1 MALNRKSRCCV
12 VIVLLLASFQ
22 SMADTAIDARHFED
36 PVMAERYRDLTA
48 SLRCPKCDAQA
59 INSSDSPVAA
69 DMRERV
75 AMMLREGRADKEILD
90 FMANRFGEFVLYNP
104 RLDGRTWVLWA
115 LPAALVAGG
124 ALVVTA
130 FVRARRHRRVRP
142 LSEEERTRLSS
153 LIHRHR
159 EGSE

>member
-12 VIVLLLASFQ
+12 VIVFLLASFQ
-22 SMADTAIDARHFED
+22 SVADTAIDARHFED

-59 INSSDSPVAA
+59 IDSSDSPVAA

-75 AMMLREGRADKEILD
+75 AMMLRDGRADKEILD

-104 RLDGRTWVLWA
+104 RLDGRTWLLWA

-124 ALVVTA
+124 RHDCDCVCPGTQTPASAAALRGGTYPPVL
-130 FVRARRHRRVRP
+130 P
-142 LSEEERTRLSS
+142 DSS
-153 LIHRHR
+153 
-159 EGSE
+159 SP

>member
-1 MALNRKSRCCV
+1 MALKNRCCV
-12 VIVLLLASFQ
+12 LLLLLLAAFQ
-22 SMADTAIDARHFED
+22 PMANTAIDARNFED

-59 INSSDSPVAA
+59 IDSSNSPVAA

-75 AMMLREGRADKEILD
+75 ALMLREGRSDKEILD

-104 RLDGRTWVLWA
+104 RLDGRTWLLWA
-115 LPAALVAGG
+115 LPAALVGVGG
-124 ALVVTA
+124 LVVIA

-142 LSEEERTRLSS
+142 LSEEERTRVAS
-153 LIHRHR
+153 LIHCHR
-159 EGSE
+159 EGPE

>member
-1 MALNRKSRCCV
+1 MALTLKIRCCV
-12 VIVLLLASFQ
+12 VIVLLMASFQ

-36 PVMAERYRDLTA
+36 PVMAERYRDL
-48 SLRCPKCDAQA
+48 
-59 INSSDSPVAA
+59 
-69 DMRERV
+69 
-75 AMMLREGRADKEILD
+75 KEILD

-104 RLDGRTWVLWA
+104 RLDGRTWLLWA

-124 ALVVTA
+124 ALVVIA

-142 LSEEERTRLSS
+142 LSEEERARLSS

-159 EGSE
+159 ERSE

>member
-1 MALNRKSRCCV
+1 MSEKGKQKLKAYGIAPPQDEADKSV
-12 VIVLLLASFQ
+12 LFADPLIV
-22 SMADTAIDARHFED
+22 
-36 PVMAERYRDLTA
+36 P
-48 SLRCPKCDAQA
+48 CPKCDAQA
-59 INSSDSPVAA
+59 IDSSDSPVAA

-75 AMMLREGRADKEILD
+75 AMMLRDGRADKEILD

-104 RLDGRTWVLWA
+104 RLDGRTWLLWA

-124 ALVVTA
+124 AMIVMA